1 MTKFNFDEHPHRRY
15 NPLTDSWVLVSPHR
29 TKRPWQGQVEKN
41 VSDERPAYDP
51 KCYLCPTNERA
62 NGDKNPDYPN
72 VFAFDNDFAALLT
85 DLPTLGGLRGAT
97 EGGDFPKN
105 PLFQVKHERGLS
117 RVVCFSPR
125 HDITLPEMTTEQIR
139 RVVDLWCAEYTAL
152 GAIDFINYVQIFEN
166 KGAIMGCSN
175 PHPHGQIWAQES
187 IPDEPLKKQKAQTRY
202 LEQHGRTLLADYL
215 EEELRQEE
223 RIICKNP
230 HFVVLVPFWA
240 VWPFEAMIVPRRPMA
255 RITDMTAAEKNAY
268 ADALRQLT
276 IRYDNLFE
284 TSFPY
289 SAGIHQAPTDGQKQ
303 AAWHWHHSFY
313 PPLLRSATVKKFMV
327 GYEMLA
333 NPQRD
338 ITPEQAAKQLKGVG
352 DRHYKS

>member
-1 MTKFNFDEHPHRRY
+1 MTTFNFDEHPHRRY

-41 VSDERPAYDP
+41 ASDVRPTYDP
-51 KCYLCPTNERA
+51 TCYLCPTNKRA
-62 NGDKNPDYPN
+62 NGDTNPNYADVY
-72 VFAFDNDFAALLT
+72 AFDNDFAALLT
-85 DLPTLGGLRGAT
+85 DKVNT
-97 EGGDFPKN
+97 EGAANFSSN
-105 PLFQVKHERGLS
+105 ALFQVKHERGLS
-117 RVVCFSPR
+117 RVICFSPR
-125 HDITLPEMTTEQIR
+125 HDLTLPEMTTEQIR
-139 RVVDLWCAEYTAL
+139 KVVDLWCVEYTTL

-175 PHPHGQIWAQES
+175 PHPHGQIWAQQS
-187 IPDEPLKKQKAQTRY
+187 IPDEPLKKQHTQTRY
-202 LEQHGRTLLADYL
+202 FEENCRTLLADYL
-215 EEELRQEE
+215 AEELLKKE
-223 RIICKNP
+223 RIICENA

-240 VWPFEAMIVPRRPMA
+240 VWPFEAMIVPRRPMS
-255 RITDMTAAEKNAY
+255 RITDMTDDEKAAY
-268 ADALRQLT
+268 ADALQQLT

-289 SAGIHQAPTDGQKQ
+289 SAGIHQAPTDGNEHT
-303 AAWHWHHSFY
+303 AWHWHHTFY

-338 ITPEQAAKQLKGVG
+338 ITPEQAAKRLRDVANV
-352 DRHYKS
+352 HYKKIVTP